1 MLGNPCLEAAFAL
14 SNYYTDLKL
23 YDCLIPKI
31 QESQWMEKYVQAINE
46 SEEVNAK
53 LKIENCEMKE
63 QVKQFKEELE
73 ILNWYIQVLED
84 GKSSKGLFEK
94 NI

>member
-1 MLGNPCLEAAFAL
+1 M
-14 SNYYTDLKL
+14 
-23 YDCLIPKI
+23 
-31 QESQWMEKYVQAINE
+31 
-46 SEEVNAK
+46 NAK

-63 QVKQFKEELE
+63 EVKQFKGELE